1 MVKVILSFNNLC
13 NYKYFGVMNIF
24 ITFVVVISA
33 VVGLDNGLG
42 KTPPMGWNSWNR
54 FACGIN
60 ETLIR
65 QTADLMVSTGLAA
78 KGYRYINL
86 DDCWQIDRNATTKE
100 IIEDKTKFPSG
111 MAALGEYIHSKG
123 LLYGL
128 YSDAGYKTCEGR
140 PGSLGY
146 ETIDANTYAKWK

>member
-1 MVKVILSFNNLC
+1 MKILALFLL
-13 NYKYFGVMNIF
+13 V
-24 ITFVVVISA
+24 A
-33 VVGLDNGLG
+33 VALSLDNGLG
-42 KTPPMGWNSWNR
+42 LTPPMGWNSWNR
-54 FACGIN
+54 FGCGIN
-60 ETLIR
+60 ETLIK

-86 DDCWQIDRNATTKE
+86 DDCWQVDRNATTKE
-100 IIEDKTKFPSG
+100 IIEDKIKFPSG

-146 ETIDANTYAKWK
+146 ETVDANTYAKWK